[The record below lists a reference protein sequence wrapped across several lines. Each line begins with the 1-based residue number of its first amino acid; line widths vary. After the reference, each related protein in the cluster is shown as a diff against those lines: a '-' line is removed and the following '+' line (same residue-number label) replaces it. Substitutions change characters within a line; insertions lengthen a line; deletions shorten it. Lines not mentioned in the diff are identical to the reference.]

1 MLKMVLPSE
10 AWVKVKLLS
19 PQPSVYSQHFKNL
32 AISFSNMLMLSQIHP
47 PFFACG
53 FLEVVTVRSNSMF
66 RGGVM
71 GNDNMGC

>member
-32 AISFSNMLMLSQIHP
+32 AISFSNVLMLSPIDLL
-47 PFFACG
+47 
-53 FLEVVTVRSNSMF
+53 FLPVVSWRLRLSEVIQCS
-66 RGGVM
+66 
-71 GNDNMGC
+71 DEE